1 MAIINNPLDSAFG
14 FSVNDVNVLNSTRD
28 LQNINSVSIQNSN
41 FSDIVKKDYILRG
54 LDSGFLTLDG
64 TNVLSLSSNSINF
77 VDSKIIGINTD
88 GSGYYSVKFE
98 STITVSSVGDVI
110 GRSLIKTIIS
120 DQVPSGQS
128 WTVNEYDSGLAN
140 QYSFSTNRS
149 GTPDTV
155 KWTAHIQ
162 VISTSL
168 WILLNK

>member
-1 MAIINNPLDSAFG
+1 MALINNPLDSSFG

-54 LDSGFLTLDG
+54 IDSGFLTLDG
-64 TNVLSLSSNSINF
+64 LTILSLPSNSINF

-110 GRSLIKTIIS
+110 GRSLIKSIIS

-128 WTVNEYDSGLAN
+128 WQVSEYDAGISN
-140 QYSFSTNRS
+140 QYSFSTSRS
-149 GTPDTV
+149 GTPDSV
-155 KWTAHIQ
+155 KWTGYIQ

-168 WILLNK
+168 